1 VGTKGRRLALAIVA
15 AGAGPAGA
23 DDEVAAL
30 PEVPEVRDR
39 TGIAE
44 ASGWLQLAP
53 IVRPASEGFGGTED
67 SEEVDLRL
75 GATTRLLARAGWWQN
90 EGKELPAVD
99 LPALGWSAGLQ
110 LQHDFGWAR
119 LVATGGVSFV
129 DSRLARGHYVDVG
142 IQLRRDFRL
151 SRWMRAWIAL
161 GASHR
166 YWLDEPPL
174 GELDASQLLLTIGTT
189 FR

>member
-1 VGTKGRRLALAIVA
+1 MGGSLALAIVA
-15 AGAGPAGA
+15 AGARPARA

-30 PEVPEVRDR
+30 PEVPEVRER

-53 IVRPASEGFGGTED
+53 ILRPQSEGFGGAEHGED
-67 SEEVDLRL
+67 VDLRL
-75 GATTRLLARAGWWQN
+75 GADTRLLARASWWQN
-90 EGKELPAVD
+90 EDRELPAVD
-99 LPALGWSAGLQ
+99 LPALGWSAGIQ
-110 LQHDFGWAR
+110 LQHDFGWAK

-129 DSRLARGHYVDVG
+129 DSRLARGHYIDVG
-142 IQLRRDFRL
+142 VQLRRDFRL

-174 GELDASQLLLTIGTT
+174 GELDVSQLLLTIGTT